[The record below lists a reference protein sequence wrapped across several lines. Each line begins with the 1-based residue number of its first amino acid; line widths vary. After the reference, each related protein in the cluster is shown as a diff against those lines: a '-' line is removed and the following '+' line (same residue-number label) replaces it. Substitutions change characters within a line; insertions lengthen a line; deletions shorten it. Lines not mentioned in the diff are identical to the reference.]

1 VLVEEWSQFVEEGR
15 ALLEHVEAARLTFV
29 SSFLKYGLKSFAT
42 ATRTIAMFIV
52 NFLKGYDVAKQQA
65 IMHKVVSHEF
75 LIDVMPPY
83 L

>member
-1 VLVEEWSQFVEEGR
+1 
-15 ALLEHVEAARLTFV
+15 
-29 SSFLKYGLKSFAT
+29 
-42 ATRTIAMFIV
+42 MFIL

-83 L
+83 LQEVKRLKHNYQLLENFKSRFSCDESTIF